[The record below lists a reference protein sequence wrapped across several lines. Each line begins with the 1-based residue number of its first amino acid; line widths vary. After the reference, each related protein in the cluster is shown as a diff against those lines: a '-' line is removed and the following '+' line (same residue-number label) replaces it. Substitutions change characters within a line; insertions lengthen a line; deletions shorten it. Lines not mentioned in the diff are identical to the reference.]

1 MDNKVANYNHKVVN
15 SDLSE
20 QVFINKKTVGRVAA
34 IERRL
39 VLLVSEI
46 ETLAL
51 LSVHESLLC
60 WILTCAGYL
69 GHLFT
74 KSEG

>member
-1 MDNKVANYNHKVVN
+1 MNNKVVN

-20 QVFINKKTVGRVAA
+20 QVFMNKKHAGPVAA

-39 VLLVSEI
+39 ILHVSEI

-51 LSVHESLLC
+51 PVLSRLHIYCYS
-60 WILTCAGYL
+60 
-69 GHLFT
+69 
-74 KSEG
+74 S